1 MLSTTLWTIF
11 SALGSSRTGV
21 RYVTDTRPES
31 PTRLTVTR
39 SPTVPRATSV
49 SVVTASWTAREPAA
63 AWKSL
68 TYCSAWAAVAT
79 EAGSTHGAAVLGYV
93 LAAGI
98 GGPADPA
105 AAERIY
111 RGAAEEGCSEAQLG
125 LGVLLATATEPAPA

>member
-68 TYCSAWAAVAT
+68 TYCWAWAAVTTSPGGAT
-79 EAGSTHGAAVLGYV
+79 VAVVTNVVELCDV
-93 LAAGI
+93 SSSAMTP
-98 GGPADPA
+98 PAT
-105 AAERIY
+105 
-111 RGAAEEGCSEAQLG
+111 
-125 LGVLLATATEPAPA
+125 VTTAINQDHLRTRRM